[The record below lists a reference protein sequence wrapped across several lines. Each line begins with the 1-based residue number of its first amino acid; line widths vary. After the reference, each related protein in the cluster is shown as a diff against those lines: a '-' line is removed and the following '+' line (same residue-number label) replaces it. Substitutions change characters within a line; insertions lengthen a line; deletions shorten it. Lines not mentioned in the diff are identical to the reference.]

1 MRRWIHSVLLTMPM
15 CIGLCL
21 CAFTQQDQPA
31 PGNPPQSDQNAP
43 PGPSVDQTQTP
54 DPPPKTEAQP
64 QPEAPQSVT
73 PAQPEIHQPS
83 ATPPKPKPAVKK
95 RKPAKK
101 HATATQSGKVVVR
114 NGGAKDNSGQLTPA
128 LSPDQ
133 ELRSRANTVQLL
145 ATTDSNLKKI
155 SDRQLSA
162 AQQSTLD
169 QIRTYVRQSRAASDA
184 GDLPRAHTLA
194 NKAHLLSDELA
205 GK

>member
-1 MRRWIHSVLLTMPM
+1 MLPRLNREKWLSGT
-15 CIGLCL
+15 
-21 CAFTQQDQPA
+21 
-31 PGNPPQSDQNAP
+31 
-43 PGPSVDQTQTP
+43 
-54 DPPPKTEAQP
+54 
-64 QPEAPQSVT
+64 
-73 PAQPEIHQPS
+73 
-83 ATPPKPKPAVKK
+83 AVQ
-95 RKPAKK
+95 RII
-101 HATATQSGKVVVR
+101 
-114 NGGAKDNSGQLTPA
+114 
-128 LSPDQ
+128 Q